1 MMAIAG
7 PLRAEDGGELLSPED
22 RSKAETAFK
31 AVEADD
37 WRAVRRLAGDVRDPV
52 LADILRWIDMTRPG
66 TDAPFN
72 DIAAFLLRN
81 PQWPGKSAMRGR
93 AEEAMPTALPHDEVL
108 AWFNSHPPVT
118 AEGRIRRIAAL
129 FGTGQTENARG
140 EVRKAWI
147 EGNFGKRQ
155 QQDFYR
161 RYRRA
166 LTPEDHRKRVDR
178 LIWEDRYWPARRML
192 ALLDRD
198 WRKLAEARLKLMRKD
213 GGVDKAIAAVP
224 HALKSH
230 PGLIYERVR
239 WRRRKGRHLSAR
251 ELLEDLPPD
260 LVRPDKWWSERSILA
275 RDALQSGHISEAYR
289 IAKEHG
295 LIPEAGLI
303 GPFAEAEWLA
313 GWIALRFLQEPGAA
327 MDHFVAMHQAVRFP
341 ISRSRA
347 AYWSGRSAEAM
358 EIPRL
363 ADLWFEAAARYP
375 TTYHGQLAAQR
386 LDPGGGLNL
395 PPVSVPGDLEERAF
409 AKHELTRAVNI
420 LASVGGDEHLRP
432 FLIRLRATSDEPTWK
447 ASTAALALEIDR
459 PDLAIHISKIASRA
473 GHELIDTGYPIIEVP
488 PPGTAETGP
497 DVEAPLVLAVVR
509 QESAFRMQ
517 ARSRAGARGLMQLM
531 PRTARMTAK
540 QLKLKYERARLTADA
555 EYNLRLGRAY
565 LGEMIERFDGSY
577 VLALA
582 AYNAGPSRAVEWIRK
597 YGNPQ
602 DTDVDVI
609 DWIETIPF
617 LETRNYIHRVMENLQ
632 VYRALLATTDIALAL
647 ERDLYR

>member
-1 MMAIAG
+1 
-7 PLRAEDGGELLSPED
+7 
-22 RSKAETAFK
+22 
-31 AVEADD
+31 
-37 WRAVRRLAGDVRDPV
+37 
-52 LADILRWIDMTRPG
+52 
-66 TDAPFN
+66 
-72 DIAAFLLRN
+72 
-81 PQWPGKSAMRGR
+81 
-93 AEEAMPTALPHDEVL
+93 
-108 AWFNSHPPVT
+108 
-118 AEGRIRRIAAL
+118 
-129 FGTGQTENARG
+129 
-140 EVRKAWI
+140 
-147 EGNFGKRQ
+147 
-155 QQDFYR
+155 
-161 RYRRA
+161 
-166 LTPEDHRKRVDR
+166 
-178 LIWEDRYWPARRML
+178 
-192 ALLDRD
+192 
-198 WRKLAEARLKLMRKD
+198 
-213 GGVDKAIAAVP
+213 
-224 HALKSH
+224 
-230 PGLIYERVR
+230 
-239 WRRRKGRHLSAR
+239 
-251 ELLEDLPPD
+251 
-260 LVRPDKWWSERSILA
+260 
-275 RDALQSGHISEAYR
+275 
-289 IAKEHG
+289 
-295 LIPEAGLI
+295 
-303 GPFAEAEWLA
+303 
-313 GWIALRFLQEPGAA
+313 